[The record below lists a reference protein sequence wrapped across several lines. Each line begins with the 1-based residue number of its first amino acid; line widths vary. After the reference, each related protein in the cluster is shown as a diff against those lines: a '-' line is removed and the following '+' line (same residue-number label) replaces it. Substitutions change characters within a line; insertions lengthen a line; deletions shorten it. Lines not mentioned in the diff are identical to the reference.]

1 MRISSYEFGRIVVDA
16 KTYTSDV
23 IIYPDRVEDKWW
35 RAEGHRLD
43 IADLEHVWDARPERL
58 VVGTGRYGRMAVPE
72 ETRTQVAA
80 RGIEMDAVPTGDAV
94 ALFNK
99 LAAKPGKRVV
109 AAFHLTC

>member
-23 IIYPDRVEDKWW
+23 IIYPEWVEDLWW

-43 IADLEHVWDARPERL
+43 IADLERVWAALPDRL
-58 VVGTGRYGRMAVPE
+58 VVGTGRYGRMAVPD
-72 ETRTQVAA
+72 ETRKQVVA
-80 RGIEMDAVPTGDAV
+80 RGIEIDAVPTADAV
-94 ALFNK
+94 AIFNK
-99 LAAKPGKRVV
+99 LAAEPDKRVV